1 MSKIQTELQAAT
13 GTDPKR
19 GEDRQDY
26 LARMMVAVGKLSDD
40 AWEDLGKPSQEWF
53 NAAAAVQNANKIAAK
68 KDAKAE
74 QADLPDF
81 SDVQKAEDKPEP
93 RRRGA
98 AEKKEESAM
107 KVGSEVTITNKRGKV
122 YKGKVVEL
130 DKEIVVLETDDGEE
144 EINLERIETT
154 TVHNGTR
161 TDDEGEADAAE
172 DNPIKVGAKVTVV
185 TKRGKEITGEIV
197 ELTDELVVVDVDGKE
212 EELSRSRIETIKLAG
227 GKAAKAPRGKAADA
241 DEDDADA
248 APARASKADKAAKE
262 DAPEKAKRSSNE
274 GVSIGQRIKELI
286 ADDLDATEAE
296 IIKTLVKEGINAK
309 ENTIHIYYVDSH
321 KFITILRAKKR
332 IK

>member
-1 MSKIQTELQAAT
+1 
-13 GTDPKR
+13 
-19 GEDRQDY
+19 
-26 LARMMVAVGKLSDD
+26 
-40 AWEDLGKPSQEWF
+40 
-53 NAAAAVQNANKIAAK
+53 
-68 KDAKAE
+68 
-74 QADLPDF
+74 
-81 SDVQKAEDKPEP
+81 
-93 RRRGA
+93 
-98 AEKKEESAM
+98 M

-161 TDDEGEADAAE
+161 TDDGSAADADEAE
-172 DNPIKVGAKVTVV
+172 DDPIKVGAKVTVV

-197 ELTDELVVVDVDGKE
+197 ELTDELVVIDVDGKE

-248 APARASKADKAAKE
+248 APARASKAEKAAKE